1 VRHKGRL
8 NRKSDNKAMRLA
20 FLFVFVSLPT
30 FAQAITAGVTGG
42 VPVTNTFDTGF
53 QFRGSFLPKTVRYT
67 VGASVDFRLLGPLR
81 AEVNTLYQP
90 FSFDTAYYLG
100 TPTYYKTSG
109 NLWQF
114 PVLLKFR
121 LPTHLLRPF
130 VEAGPSVQVA
140 SNIGAISYSL
150 AFPAQVIKSSQSPN
164 AVAGFAAG
172 GGFDFRLGS
181 LVVSP
186 VARYT
191 RWFSEN
197 FDFSETNHVGTHL
210 NQVQVLLSIRI

>member
-1 VRHKGRL
+1 
-8 NRKSDNKAMRLA
+8 MRFAL
-20 FLFVFVSLPT
+20 LFFVSLPT
-30 FAQAITAGVTGG
+30 FAQAIAAGVTGG

-53 QFRGSFLPKTVRYT
+53 QYRGSFTPKTVRYT
-67 VGASVDFRLLGPLR
+67 IGASVDFRLLGPLR
-81 AEVNTLYQP
+81 AEVDALYQP

-109 NLWQF
+109 RIWQF

-121 LPTHLLRPF
+121 LPAQVLRPF
-130 VEAGPSVQVA
+130 VDAGPSVQVA
-140 SNIGAISYSL
+140 SNIRDVSYNL
-150 AFPAQVIKSSQSPN
+150 AFPGQLTRSNQSPN
-164 AVAGFAAG
+164 AVAGFVAG
-172 GGFDFRLGS
+172 GGFDFHLFS

-186 VARYT
+186 ELRYT

-210 NQVQVLLSIRI
+210 NQVQILLSIRI